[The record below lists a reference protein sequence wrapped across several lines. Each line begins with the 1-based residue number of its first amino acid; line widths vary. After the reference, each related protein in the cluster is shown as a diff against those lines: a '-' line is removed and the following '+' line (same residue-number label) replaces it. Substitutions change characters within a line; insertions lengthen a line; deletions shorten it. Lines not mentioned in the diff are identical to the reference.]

1 MDLGNGLGH
10 LTYSTLV
17 HPADNWEQLYHSLV
31 TYLPKVKA
39 RIAGNKSF
47 GVCIRLSAN
56 TAQTLAASA
65 AERDKLKKFLAD
77 NDMYIYTANAF
88 VYGHFK
94 GDLVKE
100 QVYEPDWR
108 GEERT
113 QYTIKVAD
121 ILADVCPAG
130 VAPSIQSS
138 PLGFKPRVTGGDVV
152 ASYTDHVLRVVA
164 HLVALESKTG
174 RTVRLALEPEPFCFL
189 ETTDETVE
197 YFTHHLYAGAAVE
210 KLAKLAQLPIAEAN
224 EALRRHLGIVYDIC
238 HQAVEYENITES
250 LQKLVDGGVP
260 IFKLQEAAAL
270 YVPEVTQGAVDTL
283 KRYAKTIYLTQT
295 MEKRDGKINRYLNVD
310 DAIAAF
316 EKDPGGPR
324 EWRTHI
330 HVPVFLDDLGQFRTT
345 RFAIEDALR
354 FHKQKPLS
362 RHLEVET
369 YTWDMLPELAQDRR
383 HRRLC
388 LPRDRVGAR
397 AIGVTLLSLPPLWG
411 REGRGVGRLRKS
423 VDGRASLSTAPA
435 SRPPPPTP
443 PHKGEGSSQE
453 THHESRIHRAW
464 PHGRGHGAAAH

>member
-17 HPADNWEQLYHSLV
+17 HPADDWEKLYHSLV

-65 AERDKLKKFLAD
+65 TERDKLKRFLAD

-94 GDLVKE
+94 GEKVKE

-113 QYTIKVAD
+113 QYTINVAN
-121 ILADVCPAG
+121 ILADVCPEG
-130 VAPSIQSS
+130 VAPSIQTS

-152 ASYTDHVLRVVA
+152 ASYTDHVLRV
-164 HLVALESKTG
+164 
-174 RTVRLALEPEPFCFL
+174 
-189 ETTDETVE
+189 
-197 YFTHHLYAGAAVE
+197 
-210 KLAKLAQLPIAEAN
+210 IA
-224 EALRRHLGIVYDIC
+224 HLGIVYDIC
-238 HQAVEYENITES
+238 HQAVEYEDITAS

-283 KRYAKTIYLTQT
+283 KKYAKTIYLTQT
-295 MEKRDGKINRYLNVD
+295 MEKRNGKINRYLNVD

-316 EKDPGGPR
+316 EKDPSGPR

-369 YTWDMLPELAQDRR
+369 YTWDMLPDSLKTGDIVDYVCRELDW
-383 HRRLC
+383 
-388 LPRDRVGAR
+388 V
-397 AIGVTLLSLPPLWG
+397 
-411 REGRGVGRLRKS
+411 RGQLV
-423 VDGRASLSTAPA
+423 
-435 SRPPPPTP
+435 
-443 PHKGEGSSQE
+443 
-453 THHESRIHRAW
+453 
-464 PHGRGHGAAAH
+464 